1 MISPGSITPSGKI
14 FSFMVDKSPCLPPM
28 IQLRLSE
35 YVNKGSLYDILKD
48 EITMPSISLQMKLCF
63 IKGPGSSNKYTGNRP
78 ETYGHWEQS
87 IDP

>member
-1 MISPGSITPSGKI
+1 MIH
-14 FSFMVDKSPCLPPM
+14 
-28 IQLRLSE
+28 LRLSE

-63 IKGPGSSNKYTGNRP
+63 IKGLGSSNEYTSSNRNRQGTRS
-78 ETYGHWEQS
+78 ETYSPWEQS

>member
-1 MISPGSITPSGKI
+1 
-14 FSFMVDKSPCLPPM
+14 MVDKSPCLPSM

-63 IKGPGSSNKYTGNRP
+63 IKGLGSLNKYIRNRP
-78 ETYGHWEQS
+78 EHIVLGNSPLILDKRYYKWNDLHW
-87 IDP
+87 